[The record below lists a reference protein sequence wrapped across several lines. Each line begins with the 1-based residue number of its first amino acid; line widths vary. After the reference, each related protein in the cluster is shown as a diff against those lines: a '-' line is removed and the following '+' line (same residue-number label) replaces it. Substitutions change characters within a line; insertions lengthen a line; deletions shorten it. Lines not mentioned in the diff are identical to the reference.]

1 MIDINIYKMKNSESK
16 IYFYYPDL
24 LIVHALIYTTFF
36 ILSNNHYNIYK
47 HKVTKLSFNT
57 RK

>member
-1 MIDINIYKMKNSESK
+1 MHKRKNSDSR
-16 IYFYYPDL
+16 IYFYYPNL
-24 LIVHALIYTTFF
+24 LIVHALIYITFF
-36 ILSNNHYNIYK
+36 VLFNNHYNIYINK

>member
-1 MIDINIYKMKNSESK
+1 MHKMKNSDSR
-16 IYFYYPDL
+16 IYFYYPNL